1 MEYKKDV
8 IPVRTKINYGLG
20 GFGLQLTTGFFAAW
34 TLTYYIK
41 IVGIDPLLW
50 SLAWL
55 IYFAWNAVND
65 PLFGFLS
72 DHTKTRYGR
81 RIPYLMACSP
91 LVSVFFVLLYF
102 TPLESDQWVYFI
114 WLLFTL
120 IVYDSFFTIVALCY
134 NSLLSEL
141 TIEPDE
147 RVKLNF
153 FAGIGVGLGV
163 GITYVLPLLLIE
175 NVQPYSQN
183 RPIFQTIVIILA
195 ILGAFFLSF
204 TAYGIRERAELLPEK
219 EENLGLGKSIK
230 QTLKNRSFVTFVI
243 FNFSI
248 TYVVTAL
255 LSNFPFF
262 IQDVLNVSGDTL
274 LSSLPLILYVIFSTV
289 GLPLGYLVNKKYGNK
304 RAIFLLSII
313 VIVGLIIVSFTD
325 SMILVNISFII
336 IGLSFSGI
344 SLLVFTLLADV
355 VDEDE
360 LETGV
365 RREGMYFGTN
375 ALITKPAQSV
385 SAAISGL
392 VFYLTQYDQN
402 IGAGETQPTSA
413 ILGIKLLIGLI
424 PALFIILG
432 MISLWFY
439 PLDAQTKEYK
449 EMKKKVKL
457 LHEQKLLECR
467 ERLACLEREKMET

>member
-1 MEYKKDV
+1 MEFKKDI
-8 IPVRTKINYGLG
+8 IPIKTKINYGLG
-20 GFGLQLTTGFFAAW
+20 GFGLQLTTGLFAAW

-55 IYFAWNAVND
+55 IYFGWNAIND

-81 RIPYLMACSP
+81 RIPYIMVCSP
-91 LVSVFFVLLYF
+91 LLSLFFVLLYF

-120 IVYDSFFTIVALCY
+120 IAYDSFFTMVALCY

-147 RVKLNF
+147 RVKLNL

-163 GITYVLPLLLIE
+163 GITYILPLLFIR

-183 RPIFQTIVIILA
+183 RPIFQTIIVILA
-195 ILGAFFLSF
+195 ILGAIFLAF
-204 TAYGIRERAELLPEK
+204 AAFGIKERPELLPEK
-219 EENLGLGKSIK
+219 EENINLWDSIK
-230 QTLKNRSFVTFVI
+230 NTLKNRSFITFVI
-243 FNFSI
+243 FNFTI
-248 TYVVTAL
+248 TYVVSAL

-262 IQDVLNVSGDTL
+262 IQDVLNVSGNAL
-274 LSSLPLILYVIFSTV
+274 LSSLPLILYVIFSTI
-289 GLPLGYLVNKKYGNK
+289 GLPIGFLLNKKYGSK
-304 RAIFLLSII
+304 RTILLLSLV
-313 VIVGLIIVSFTD
+313 VIFALIIVTFTE
-325 SMILVNISFII
+325 SIIMVNISFII
-336 IGLSFSGI
+336 LGLGFSGI
-344 SLLVFTLLADV
+344 SLLVFTLLADI

-360 LETGV
+360 LNTGV

-375 ALITKPAQSV
+375 ALVTKPAQSV

-392 VFYLTQYDQN
+392 VFYLTAYNQN
-402 IGAGETQPTSA
+402 LGAGETQPESA
-413 ILGIKLLIGLI
+413 IFGIKLLIGLI
-424 PALFIILG
+424 PAVFIIVG
-432 MISLWFY
+432 MLSLWHY
-439 PLDAQTKEYK
+439 PLDGRSKDYR
-449 EMKKKVKL
+449 EMKHKVNI
-457 LHEQKLLECR
+457 LHEKKLQRCR
-467 ERLACLEREKMET
+467 ERLACVEDRIQV

>member
-1 MEYKKDV
+1 
-8 IPVRTKINYGLG
+8 
-20 GFGLQLTTGFFAAW
+20 
-34 TLTYYIK
+34 
-41 IVGIDPLLW
+41 
-50 SLAWL
+50 
-55 IYFAWNAVND
+55 

-120 IVYDSFFTIVALCY
+120 IAYDSFFTIVALCY